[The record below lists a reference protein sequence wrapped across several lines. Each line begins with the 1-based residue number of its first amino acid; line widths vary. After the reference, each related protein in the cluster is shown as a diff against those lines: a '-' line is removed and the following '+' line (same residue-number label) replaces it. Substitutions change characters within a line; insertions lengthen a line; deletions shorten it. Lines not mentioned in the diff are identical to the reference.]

1 MFQTSQ
7 VQSRQQ
13 LLGGGVKKRVPS
25 PPYSPFLLLRDAFL
39 PMMYYSMVSY
49 SFQVHTHSASF
60 SSMYLM
66 YSSHMAF
73 QSKEGPTRHPPI
85 GLTTNIIFFCLLFY
99 SLKASPSFTIDKRFS
114 NLLELL
120 DSKIDSNLS
129 IFYQCS
135 MKSLLDPKTTTY

>member
-39 PMMYYSMVSY
+39 PMMYYYMVSY

-73 QSKEGPTRHPPI
+73 QSKEGPTRHPPT
-85 GLTTNIIFFCLLFY
+85 GLTTNTIFFYLLFHSSNV
-99 SLKASPSFTIDKRFS
+99 SLTVPSFAIDKRFS

-120 DSKIDSNLS
+120 DSKIHSNLT
-129 IFYQCS
+129 FFR
-135 MKSLLDPKTTTY
+135 KLKK

>member
-39 PMMYYSMVSY
+39 PMMYYYMVSY

-73 QSKEGPTRHPPI
+73 RSKEGPTRHPPT
-85 GLTTNIIFFCLLFY
+85 GLTTNTIFFCLLFY
-99 SLKASPSFTIDKRFS
+99 SLKVSNLPTSTIDKRFS

-120 DSKIDSNLS
+120 YSKIDFNLS
-129 IFYQCS
+129 IFYPC
-135 MKSLLDPKTTTY
+135 